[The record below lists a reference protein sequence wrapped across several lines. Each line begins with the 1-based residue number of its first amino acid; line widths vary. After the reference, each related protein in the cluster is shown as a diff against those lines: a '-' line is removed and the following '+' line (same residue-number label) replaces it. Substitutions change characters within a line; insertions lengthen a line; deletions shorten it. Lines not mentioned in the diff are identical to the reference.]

1 MDLCEPRHKRYHVAL
16 TVVMGKNMDA
26 VVVDN
31 EKTAAECITYLK
43 HTKAGTG
50 TFIPLDS
57 VKTKPLKEHLRKLS
71 NGSKLVHDVIK
82 FPDEIQVRVEFGVV
96 WGWLKR
102 VLTILGLCLDCVWQ
116 LTHLCLESRALCLR
130 QLGRLR
136 IREGGQAPL
145 LREPRR
151 QQGQSSYY

>member
-1 MDLCEPRHKRYHVAL
+1 
-16 TVVMGKNMDA
+16 MGKNMDA

-57 VKTKPLKEHLRKLS
+57 VRTKPLKEHLRKLT

-82 FPDEIQVRVEFGVV
+82 FPDEIQVRALARLCGCGVCPSTSAV
-96 WGWLKR
+96 AD
-102 VLTILGLCLDCVWQ
+102 V
-116 LTHLCLESRALCLR
+116 
-130 QLGRLR
+130 
-136 IREGGQAPL
+136 
-145 LREPRR
+145 
-151 QQGQSSYY
+151 